1 MSRSPELAA
10 ATVDQVGELIAVPS
24 INIANGAPSM
34 DSLAWARDVEEPD
47 DPVMTS
53 AGVGTVAVVDKSRR
67 VACPQAPKHNSI
79 EPTSAPTI
87 NLR

>member
-1 MSRSPELAA
+1 MVVTRRSFFRAYRVELRCGTAWMSRSPELAA

-53 AGVGTVAVVDKSRR
+53 AGVGTVAVVDKS
-67 VACPQAPKHNSI
+67 
-79 EPTSAPTI
+79 
-87 NLR
+87 